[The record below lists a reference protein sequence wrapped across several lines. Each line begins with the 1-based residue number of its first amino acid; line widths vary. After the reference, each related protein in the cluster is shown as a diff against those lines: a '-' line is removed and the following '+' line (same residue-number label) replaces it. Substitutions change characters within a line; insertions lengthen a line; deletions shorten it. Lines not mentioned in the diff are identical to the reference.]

1 MIQEIKKFLL
11 NSIGKNKKGLIFALS
26 FFVILGLVF
35 SPQLA
40 LAQASG
46 TGSSTLYLAQPGGAS
61 SAPSNELIPGLNCCT
76 TCWGCMIVNSVL
88 SILIKIVVLIFFG
101 IPLILS
107 AAAASVMG
115 LILGWVISPDF
126 ISLKFTQNPFVD
138 AGLSI
143 TKGFA
148 NMGFILFLVVI
159 AVATV
164 LRIEE
169 YKAKKT
175 LATLIIIA
183 LLINFSP
190 VFCGII
196 IDFSNIVMNYFLS
209 AITGI
214 NGFTNFIKQSANQL
228 WDLIW
233 TSGLDL
239 AKVIA
244 AATQVIVSTVFNFFC
259 AYIFFLFSALF
270 TLRYI
275 MLWILVIISPVA
287 FVSYILP
294 ITRRGK
300 SLLNWGSWLEQLIE
314 WCVIGITGGFFLYL
328 GFFMIDMI
336 SANPTIFTKQSNSQ
350 GLGLMNNILPYII
363 PLVLLWIAYRE
374 ITKTSAMFA
383 KNVIEAPEKM
393 AKTAVTAAT
402 AFVGGMAMGAMG
414 AVKGMA
420 AKAVPEGARR
430 WGERQAVAPTWGT
443 GVGGVKGALMRTIG
457 APVGYARRKVGEAVL
472 TVPSMEKEMAEKA
485 YRDAD
490 KRDTSGNLKALRE
503 AKNDAQREGILKRII
518 EKKKLKDV
526 QDENIYGKSALRDN
540 EILPIYKKA
549 RVLRDKDA
557 VENIENSFV
566 PKSPEWKDKFSK
578 IVDEETKKYK
588 EEDQTHGGIT
598 DKEKSEKGYSNYT
611 QKVMDRI
618 ITSDDIKKMQKDW
631 WNNPEAVEAAQKF
644 WSGHQISEAARTFG
658 RSFTDS
664 FQADSVKRGAEWYYK
679 VDDKTGRINNPT
691 IPRFYAGNTARD
703 LGIGSLPDPKNPEHT
718 LTLNTIKRMYDDASE
733 KSRKIKQN
741 IEAINQRIEMERRSG
756 EFYERTEREERT
768 PGKQRDS
775 GRRGQRRNPDGSGSP
790 GSTRR

>member
-1 MIQEIKKFLL
+1 
-11 NSIGKNKKGLIFALS
+11 
-26 FFVILGLVF
+26 
-35 SPQLA
+35 
-40 LAQASG
+40 
-46 TGSSTLYLAQPGGAS
+46 
-61 SAPSNELIPGLNCCT
+61 
-76 TCWGCMIVNSVL
+76 
-88 SILIKIVVLIFFG
+88 
-101 IPLILS
+101 
-107 AAAASVMG
+107 
-115 LILGWVISPDF
+115 
-126 ISLKFTQNPFVD
+126 
-138 AGLSI
+138 
-143 TKGFA
+143 
-148 NMGFILFLVVI
+148 
-159 AVATV
+159 
-164 LRIEE
+164 
-169 YKAKKT
+169 
-175 LATLIIIA
+175 
-183 LLINFSP
+183 
-190 VFCGII
+190 
-196 IDFSNIVMNYFLS
+196 
-209 AITGI
+209 
-214 NGFTNFIKQSANQL
+214 
-228 WDLIW
+228 
-233 TSGLDL
+233 
-239 AKVIA
+239 
-244 AATQVIVSTVFNFFC
+244 
-259 AYIFFLFSALF
+259 
-270 TLRYI
+270 LRYI

-402 AFVGGMAMGAMG
+402 AFVGGMAMGAIG
-414 AVKGMA
+414 GLA
-420 AKAVPEGARR
+420 AKAVPERARA

-472 TVPSMEKEMAEKA
+472 TVPSMEKEVAEKA

-490 KRDTSGNLKALRE
+490 KRDASGNLKALRE
-503 AKNDAQREGILKRII
+503 AKYDAEKEGILKRTI
-518 EKKKLKDV
+518 ERKQLTDV
-526 QDENIYGKSALRDN
+526 RDENIYGKNALRDN

-557 VENIENSFV
+557 VEDIENSFV

-578 IVDEETKKYK
+578 IIDEETKKYK
-588 EEDQTHGGIT
+588 EEDQTHAGLT
-598 DKEKSEKGYSNYT
+598 DKEKEEKGYSNYT
-611 QKVMDRI
+611 QKVMARI

-631 WNNPEAVEAAQKF
+631 WDNPEAMEAAQKF
-644 WSGHQISEAARTFG
+644 WSGHQVSEAARNFG

-703 LGIGSLPDPKNPEHT
+703 LGIGSLPDRENPGHT
-718 LTLNTIKRMYDDASE
+718 LTLNKIKEMYDKASE
-733 KSRKIKQN
+733 TSKEIK
-741 IEAINQRIEMERRSG
+741 QRIEAERRAG
-756 EFYERTEREERT
+756 EFFERVEREERP
-768 PGKQRDS
+768 PGQQRDS